1 MKKQYRPWR
10 ALEVVILEAL
20 VFWPLAASGQHP
32 ANPPSV
38 PAGYRLTWFD
48 EFDDDVL
55 DTDKWAYRVDNKHRS
70 IQRRENVSL
79 EDGSLVLA
87 LEVLNTP
94 IEGKRAAG
102 AGVVSKRRFRYGY
115 YEVRARLGIP
125 GQPERGWHHA
135 FWAMAAEVD
144 DEGNVSTT
152 YPGIRRT
159 EIDCYENPT
168 EHRHEGNLN
177 GLNNFTQHVIVWG
190 ENGKEVGRLP
200 TPPEDVNQN
209 EKFSAA
215 DWHTYAFEWTPAEV
229 RFFVDGELTKVADY
243 PAEEYI
249 HDEVNLW
256 ITAISANWNIGGQI
270 PSRAEYDYIRCYE
283 PNNE

>member
-1 MKKQYRPWR
+1 MNTQCRPR
-10 ALEVVILEAL
+10 RTLEVV
-20 VFWPLAASGQHP
+20 VLAASAFCPLAVSGQQP

-48 EFDDDVL
+48 EFNDEAL

-87 LEVLNTP
+87 LEVLNAP

-115 YEVRARLGIP
+115 YEVRARLGIR
-125 GQPERGWHHA
+125 GQHERGWHHS

-144 DEGNVSTT
+144 DQGAVSTT

-168 EHRHEGNLN
+168 EHRHETHLN
-177 GLNNFTQHVIVWG
+177 GMNNFTQHVIVWD
-190 ENGKEVGRLP
+190 ESGKEAGRLP
-200 TPPEDVNQN
+200 KPPKDVTHYEQ
-209 EKFSAA
+209 FDAA
-215 DWHTYAFEWTPAEV
+215 EWHTYAFQWTPEEV
-229 RFFVDGELTKVADY
+229 RFFVDGKLTKVANY
-243 PAEEYI
+243 PAEEHV

-256 ITAISANWNIGGQI
+256 VTAISANWNKGGQV
-270 PSRAEYDYIRCYE
+270 PSKAEYDYVRCYE
-283 PNNE
+283 PSK